1 MSEKQRIVD
10 GRVKYIETC
19 LRGMRKI
26 QPKLSKSQDEMFRV
40 YKNDIMRMVKLITK
54 GECPTCEA
62 FRITRNVKDQTK
74 H

>member
-10 GRVKYIETC
+10 GRIKYIETC

-40 YKNDIMRMVKLITK
+40 YKNDMMRMVKLIVK
-54 GECPTCEA
+54 GVCPTCEA
-62 FRITRNVKDQTK
+62 FKITKNVTTETK

>member
-1 MSEKQRIVD
+1 MSEQERIVD

-40 YKNDIMRMVKLITK
+40 YKNDITRMVRLIAK
-54 GECPTCEA
+54 GVCPTCEA
-62 FRITRNVKDQTK
+62 FEITKNVKD
-74 H
+74 

>member
-40 YKNDIMRMVKLITK
+40 YKNDIMKMVRLIVK
-54 GECPTCEA
+54 GGVTD
-62 FRITRNVKDQTK
+62 IKDSEGIL
-74 H
+74 